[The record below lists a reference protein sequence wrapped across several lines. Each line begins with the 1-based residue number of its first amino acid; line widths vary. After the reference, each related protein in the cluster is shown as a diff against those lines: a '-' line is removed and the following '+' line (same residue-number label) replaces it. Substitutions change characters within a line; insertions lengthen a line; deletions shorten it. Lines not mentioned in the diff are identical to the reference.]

1 MEERCIIYFSQSTK
15 FFEESSLPILLEQW
29 RLDNAKVNITG
40 ILLYVQGSI
49 MQVLEGESQAIET
62 LFDRI
67 QTDRRHTDVTRVM
80 NRPIAQRLF
89 PDWTMGYET
98 VTRWQMED
106 IKATVVLDKDRSASV
121 TIQPDEPLILRLIKV
136 FYDSNRN
143 NY

>member
-1 MEERCIIYFSQSTK
+1 MEERCTIYFSQSTP
-15 FFEESSLPILLEQW
+15 FYHESRLPTLLEQW
-29 RLDNAKVNITG
+29 RDYNAKANISG

-49 MQVLEGESQAIET
+49 MQVLEGEAQAVET

-67 QTDRRHTDVTRVM
+67 QTDPRHTDVTRVM

-98 VTRWQMED
+98 LTRWQMED
-106 IKATVVLDKDRSASV
+106 IKSTVVLDQHRSAAV
-121 TIQPDEPLILRLIKV
+121 RIRPDEPLILRLVKV
-136 FYDSNRN
+136 FYDANHN